1 MNDTRLETLTKPAI
15 LCVDDE
21 PILLLS
27 LVQELKREF
36 GNQFYFES
44 ALNPKEALEMIDELF
59 LSGVHVILVLSDWL
73 MPEMKGDEFLIK
85 IHQKHPQVKSILIT
99 GHADAIAM
107 ERLKTEANT
116 IAFFTKPWNSKEL
129 MEQVRACCL
138 NT

>member
-1 MNDTRLETLTKPAI
+1 METLTKNAI

-36 GNQFYFES
+36 GNRFSYETAF
-44 ALNPKEALEMIDELF
+44 NPSEALEFVDELF
-59 LSGVHVILVLSDWL
+59 QSGVQVILVLSDWL

-99 GHADAIAM
+99 GHADAKAM

-116 IAFFTKPWNSKEL
+116 IAFFPKPWDSKQL